1 MAMSPSLK
9 SKESAL
15 SMGAPSEATSDASAG
30 DGADLTVRGAAVG
43 GDEEKQQK
51 NKVLKKYKEG
61 AEKVLSI
68 FQSPR

>member
-1 MAMSPSLK
+1 MGVQSESSDPSLN
-9 SKESAL
+9 
-15 SMGAPSEATSDASAG
+15 G
-30 DGADLTVRGAAVG
+30 DNGGDTVKGPAVHTNG
-43 GDEEKQQK
+43 HGHGHGHGDEEKQQK

>member
-1 MAMSPSLK
+1 
-9 SKESAL
+9 
-15 SMGAPSEATSDASAG
+15 MGAPSESETDQSLNG
-30 DGADLTVRGAAVG
+30 DLGGDTVKGSPVFNGDRER
-43 GDEEKQQK
+43 DEEKQQK

>member
-1 MAMSPSLK
+1 
-9 SKESAL
+9 
-15 SMGAPSEATSDASAG
+15 MGAPSESSDPSVNG
-30 DGADLTVRGAAVG
+30 DPAVDTIKG
-43 GDEEKQQK
+43 SPVPQLNGDRDRDEEKQQK

>member
-1 MAMSPSLK
+1 
-9 SKESAL
+9 
-15 SMGAPSEATSDASAG
+15 MGAPREATSDASAG
-30 DGADLTVRGAAVG
+30 DGADLTVRGAAVGG

>member
-1 MAMSPSLK
+1 
-9 SKESAL
+9 
-15 SMGAPSEATSDASAG
+15 MGAPSDSSDPSVNG
-30 DGADLTVRGAAVG
+30 DPAIDTIKGLPVPQTNGEKDRE
-43 GDEEKQQK
+43 EEKQQK